1 MWQYCHA
8 HKCIVFADLKG
19 VLIYKYV
26 VCIFTTVTQQVNM
39 RVYMNSIMCPC
50 PFVSLNS
57 VNTNVFYVPPILR
70 TGLKPGS
77 PAGGSWLVLDTL
89 FYFDYE
95 SKKSDSA
102 FNVRG
107 CLTWMRNKHDE
118 RLPYKED
125 IVRSVFR
132 VRGVQSQI
140 KAQHR
145 ALPCRSGLLTSA
157 CLCGMPVKWFG
168 TVHR

>member
-1 MWQYCHA
+1 MFC
-8 HKCIVFADLKG
+8 
-19 VLIYKYV
+19 
-26 VCIFTTVTQQVNM
+26 
-39 RVYMNSIMCPC
+39 S
-50 PFVSLNS
+50 
-57 VNTNVFYVPPILR
+57 
-70 TGLKPGS
+70 
-77 PAGGSWLVLDTL
+77 
-89 FYFDYE
+89 DYE

-102 FNVRG
+102 INVRG

-132 VRGVQSQI
+132 VCGVQSQI
-140 KAQHR
+140 KAERR

-168 TVHR
+168 TFHR